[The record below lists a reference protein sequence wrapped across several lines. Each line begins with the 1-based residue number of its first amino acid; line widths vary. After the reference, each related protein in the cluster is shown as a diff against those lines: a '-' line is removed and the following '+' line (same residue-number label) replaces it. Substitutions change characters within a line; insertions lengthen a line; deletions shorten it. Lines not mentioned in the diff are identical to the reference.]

1 MFLMLLTFNHSFLL
15 LVICMELAAVVTVI
29 TFNEKITDFALIS
42 DLQKQCHVKERRS
55 NPIL

>member
-42 DLQKQCHVKERRS
+42 DL
-55 NPIL
+55 